1 MKRLM
6 RVTLLS
12 VLAVLAVAAPGISAI
27 PRNDTWYTQHYI
39 IMQDFERTAYRN
51 LSPAGR
57 LAFQELFW
65 QSRSPEAKA
74 TFAARL
80 EYVKKNLWKE
90 NSRQPWNTD
99 RGRTYLL
106 NGNPVSIDYD
116 QNNDWGSLAIP
127 GQMSGTGAT
136 NRNTE
141 DVSANRAEIWTYP
154 FQENFIK
161 YVFVFVQPSQWRMIQ
176 AQVAGNRYR
185 GDLETHGRAVV
196 FGVQDVEQYKDRIGA
211 LEKKK

>member
-1 MKRLM
+1 M
-6 RVTLLS
+6 
-12 VLAVLAVAAPGISAI
+12 P
-27 PRNDTWYTQHYI
+27 
-39 IMQDFERTAYRN
+39 
-51 LSPAGR
+51 
-57 LAFQELFW
+57 
-65 QSRSPEAKA
+65 
-74 TFAARL
+74 
-80 EYVKKNLWKE
+80 
-90 NSRQPWNTD
+90 
-99 RGRTYLL
+99 
-106 NGNPVSIDYD
+106 
-116 QNNDWGSLAIP
+116 
-127 GQMSGTGAT
+127 GTGAT

-196 FGVQDVEQYKDRIGA
+196 FGVQDVEQYKDRIAA